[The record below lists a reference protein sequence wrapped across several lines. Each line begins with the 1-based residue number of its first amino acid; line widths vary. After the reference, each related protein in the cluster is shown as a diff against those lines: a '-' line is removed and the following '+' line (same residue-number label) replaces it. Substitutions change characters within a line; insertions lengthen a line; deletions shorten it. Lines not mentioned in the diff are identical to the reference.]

1 MEQTTNS
8 PLRDISVQI
17 CEILRYLENGKGY
30 AKSDKTFGVIER
42 GVELHVINS
51 RPTRTFT
58 KITIFILSS
67 IFITEPNLYYSP
79 ISQWSERK
87 NFGHWLSLG
96 ELSTNFNEVLFQVL
110 VSTMTS
116 NAVRA
121 RLVSFRLDVSRL
133 GKSRVENSRLG

>member
-58 KITIFILSS
+58 KFTKITIFILSS
-67 IFITEPNLYYSP
+67 IFITEPNHSN

-110 VSTMTS
+110 V
-116 NAVRA
+116 NIYY
-121 RLVSFRLDVSRL
+121 D
-133 GKSRVENSRLG
+133 

>member
-30 AKSDKTFGVIER
+30 AKSDKTFAVIER

-58 KITIFILSS
+58 KFTKITIFILSS
-67 IFITEPNLYYSP
+67 IFITEPNHSN

-110 VSTMTS
+110 V
-116 NAVRA
+116 NIYY
-121 RLVSFRLDVSRL
+121 D
-133 GKSRVENSRLG
+133 